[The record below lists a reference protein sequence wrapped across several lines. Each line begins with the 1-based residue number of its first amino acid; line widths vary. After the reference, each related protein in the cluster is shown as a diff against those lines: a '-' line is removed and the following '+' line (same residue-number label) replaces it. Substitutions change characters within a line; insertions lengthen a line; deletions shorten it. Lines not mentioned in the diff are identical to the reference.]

1 MGGSSSLVV
10 LTSLNITVDTKGARP
25 GGGENSEG
33 RLFAEETVG
42 AARSTG
48 SIMLEVRCT
57 VDLRSGWWTHRVDGE
72 SERERGELARASDPR

>member
-10 LTSLNITVDTKGARP
+10 LSSLNITVDTQGARP

-48 SIMLEVRCT
+48 SIMLEVRCR
-57 VDLRSGWWTHRVDGE
+57 VDLRPGWWTPSGR
-72 SERERGELARASDPR
+72 